1 MIFYEANRDEF
12 LLDPDKLLD
21 NMPAD
26 EMVSSDLAEEEYNPE
41 KDPDVKEGPTAD
53 PMKPHSIEESLS
65 ALIKLEKLLTLHEGK
80 VESVK
85 KYLQEN
91 PGKPSYKAYIQ
102 WSKSHGGDFVSS
114 TYFSKVANRI
124 EAKEDFNRQA
134 HVEPEAEKE
143 PFELGDEFG
152 ELGDILGEMSD
163 DMLSPDMSV
172 KEKYDA
178 LFNRVYNWA
187 SNPKTPLEDQE
198 EKKEGALK
206 RHAIICGNPGIGK
219 EQPHS
224 SKIKIPGGWT
234 TMGDIQ
240 VGDQVTT
247 PDSSVATVVQKFPQ
261 GVKPVYEIEL
271 KDGRKVEAG
280 LEHLWKVKVRHHKN
294 YDKHSYEVIETQDLI
309 ELMEQG
315 ADIYLPFTQPIKGDE
330 VDLPMDPYSLGLL
343 LGDGGLTSAGISFTS
358 IDEELVDSLEKRLK
372 TLDENIQIVRAEKDH
387 RVITKNHTPGKP
399 TSINN
404 VLRLLGLK
412 GASSH
417 TKFIP
422 EMYKETSISNRLE
435 IIRGL
440 MDTDGYVTKQGATQ
454 YTTVS
459 TRLAQDFADIIYSL
473 GGRCNVQNK
482 SNDFGGFYTLTFS
495 LPISL
500 GAPVRLTRK
509 LERYQNNNRQLREN
523 QKIVS
528 IQYSRMEKSS
538 CILIDSDDH
547 LYLTDG
553 YVVTHNT
560 YTVMEALKA
569 ALEVN
574 DTFHT
579 HYVRGSVG
587 GSESSVFAFLY
598 KFRKDY
604 LIIFDDCDSFLD
616 SKLGNIMKGVLE
628 LDNPFTNTGSIDI
641 RKRGGKALGEL
652 TPQPVFESSEGTF
665 ISKDMFGQ
673 LVENGGL
680 PAFGLG
686 DDEEDE
692 EDEDGGEEEKKD
704 PILPQSFSF
713 KSRVLFISNKKKG
726 QLDSAVRSRCKVRE
740 LSLTAD
746 EIIERIEM
754 LLPVFI
760 SKGSGVDPKRMTWA
774 KNNAFKWLK
783 LAVVAKGA
791 PIALPGGRSIRFPD
805 ITNYYLEFRHFID
818 LTGSWLEAA
827 KDYQRK
833 HGVDLMGVEKLPLA
847 FVRTCK
853 SENS

>member
-219 EQPHS
+219 
-224 SKIKIPGGWT
+224 
-234 TMGDIQ
+234 
-240 VGDQVTT
+240 
-247 PDSSVATVVQKFPQ
+247 
-261 GVKPVYEIEL
+261 
-271 KDGRKVEAG
+271 
-280 LEHLWKVKVRHHKN
+280 
-294 YDKHSYEVIETQDLI
+294 
-309 ELMEQG
+309 
-315 ADIYLPFTQPIKGDE
+315 
-330 VDLPMDPYSLGLL
+330 
-343 LGDGGLTSAGISFTS
+343 
-358 IDEELVDSLEKRLK
+358 
-372 TLDENIQIVRAEKDH
+372 
-387 RVITKNHTPGKP
+387 
-399 TSINN
+399 
-404 VLRLLGLK
+404 
-412 GASSH
+412 
-417 TKFIP
+417 
-422 EMYKETSISNRLE
+422 
-435 IIRGL
+435 
-440 MDTDGYVTKQGATQ
+440 
-454 YTTVS
+454 
-459 TRLAQDFADIIYSL
+459 
-473 GGRCNVQNK
+473 
-482 SNDFGGFYTLTFS
+482 
-495 LPISL
+495 
-500 GAPVRLTRK
+500 
-509 LERYQNNNRQLREN
+509 
-523 QKIVS
+523 
-528 IQYSRMEKSS
+528 
-538 CILIDSDDH
+538 
-547 LYLTDG
+547 
-553 YVVTHNT
+553 T

-847 FVRTCK
+847 FVRTFMV
-853 SENS
+853 SHLIPLLEDIIDDN